1 MSRKGVFC
9 LLFASFVS
17 LRGMA
22 QDTSAVV
29 LDTVI
34 FSDLSFKKFTEQAKF
49 ENKPYII
56 MFSASWCAPCHRIK
70 NEIFTHPKIA
80 QIVNENYLAY
90 WVDIESFDGLEV
102 NNTFRVSLLPTL
114 LFFDPKGNPIDKAIG
129 YFDGYYLFKK
139 FRAHIPPSQ
148 RNVEW
153 DHNIEG
159 E

>member
-1 MSRKGVFC
+1 MAYKTLFIFLICFSVF
-9 LLFASFVS
+9 ANTK
-17 LRGMA
+17 A
-22 QDTSAVV
+22 QDSSTVTI
-29 LDTVI
+29 DTVA
-34 FSDLSFKKFTEQAKF
+34 FSLLPFQKFTEQAKF

-102 NNTFRVSLLPTL
+102 NNTFRVSQLPTI

-139 FRAHIPPSQ
+139 FRTHIPPAQ
-148 RNVEW
+148 RTIEWEHKVE
-153 DHNIEG
+153 DE
-159 E
+159 

>member
-1 MSRKGVFC
+1 
-9 LLFASFVS
+9 
-17 LRGMA
+17 
-22 QDTSAVV
+22 
-29 LDTVI
+29 
-34 FSDLSFKKFTEQAKF
+34 
-49 ENKPYII
+49 

-102 NNTFRVSLLPTL
+102 NNTFRVSQLPTL

-139 FRAHIPPSQ
+139 FRAHIPPAQ

-153 DHNIEG
+153 EHNIEG